1 MWFVWFSQQ
10 TYDTHQQPSDIDV
23 FNRVQPAFFL
33 PHATLFTH
41 SYAPPDSK
49 RTLEILTSVSPNF
62 KKSNT
67 FCWRVSC
74 PASSR
79 FTHSISNYVP
89 GKSPGFV
96 HRSRRQGRWPWQIFS
111 FIRSFKAPNQLHIP
125 FLSVYY
131 PSINATCVRQLNGRH
146 WINQRTCNMLKPRI
160 RRNFRQAK

>member
-1 MWFVWFSQQ
+1 MFL
-10 TYDTHQQPSDIDV
+10 IE
-23 FNRVQPAFFL
+23 FNPPFFL
-33 PHATLFTH
+33 SHAILFTH
-41 SYAPPDSK
+41 SHAPPDSK

-89 GKSPGFV
+89 GRSPGFV

-131 PSINATCVRQLNGRH
+131 PSINATCVRQLN
-146 WINQRTCNMLKPRI
+146 KPENVQHVETANSEEFQTGEITVLTQSRGI
-160 RRNFRQAK
+160 RKKKRGQWLH